1 MPYAIGNAEMVP
13 LPTEW
18 PGVLVSFDLG
28 PPGKVRKPFLGSSES
43 SDLVQEMNLIFSILV
58 LLRDLYMA

>member
-1 MPYAIGNAEMVP
+1 MPYAIGNAEMGP

-28 PPGKVRKPFLGSSES
+28 PPGKVREPFLGSSES
-43 SDLVQEMNLIFSILV
+43 SDLVQEMTLILSICV
-58 LLRDLYMA
+58 LLRDRYKA